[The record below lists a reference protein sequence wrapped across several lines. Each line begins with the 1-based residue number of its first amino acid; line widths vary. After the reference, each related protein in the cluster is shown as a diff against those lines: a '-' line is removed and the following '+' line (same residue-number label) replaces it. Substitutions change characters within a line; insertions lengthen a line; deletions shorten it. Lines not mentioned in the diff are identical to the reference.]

1 MGEGGGGGTFKG
13 AMGSDVERCRD
24 ANKVMRSSE
33 PGRKKKGEENRGRAV
48 GEETA
53 RGGKVYGV

>member
-1 MGEGGGGGTFKG
+1 
-13 AMGSDVERCRD
+13 MGSDVERCRD

-48 GEETA
+48 REETV

>member
-1 MGEGGGGGTFKG
+1 MGEGGGGTFKG

-33 PGRKKKGEENRGRAV
+33 PGRKKEGEENRGRAV
-48 GEETA
+48 GEETV